1 MTLTATSHLF
11 VAGEPCGGRGPGRKH
26 LCTQSDV
33 RSPLVFPLS
42 NALYLSSLPY
52 NSALQPNRRAWK
64 IPWLLERT
72 SYRDFQHEM
81 FGTAQGWEQE
91 HRQAE
96 APQTT
101 HLAASRYP
109 PAPNPNPASGLQMV
123 PEKEHAGFQS
133 HFDSRISLE
142 NHFLK

>member
-11 VAGEPCGGRGPGRKH
+11 VASEPCGGRGPGRKH

-101 HLAASRYP
+101 HLAASDIRLP
-109 PAPNPNPASGLQMV
+109 QTQTQLLVFRWSQKKNTLGS
-123 PEKEHAGFQS
+123 
-133 HFDSRISLE
+133 
-142 NHFLK
+142 NHILIVA